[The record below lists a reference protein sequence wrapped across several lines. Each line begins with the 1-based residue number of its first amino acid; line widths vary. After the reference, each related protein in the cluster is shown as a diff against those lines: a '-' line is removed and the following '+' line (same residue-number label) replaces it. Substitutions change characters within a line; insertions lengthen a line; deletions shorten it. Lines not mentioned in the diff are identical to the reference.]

1 MLQKGGK
8 PRQQREHVA
17 GGPQHHQ
24 TCSEG
29 QSRRKARSGTIITTD
44 APEHA
49 VTAHEGDGGGGGR
62 GGDGARSAMRT
73 LRSGVAPRQR
83 HEHAGSVQSSGQMRS
98 GGQSKRT
105 TRSGLDVTA
114 ARADR
119 AREALV
125 ERPRRRRQRARGAPK
140 MRLQR
145 GERLAQRHEHARRVE
160 SSD

>member
-49 VTAHEGDGGGGGR
+49 VTAHEAMVAAAA
-62 GGDGARSAMRT
+62 GA
-73 LRSGVAPRQR
+73 
-83 HEHAGSVQSSGQMRS
+83 
-98 GGQSKRT
+98 
-105 TRSGLDVTA
+105 VTA
-114 ARADR
+114 QEAR
-119 AREALV
+119 
-125 ERPRRRRQRARGAPK
+125 
-140 MRLQR
+140 
-145 GERLAQRHEHARRVE
+145 
-160 SSD
+160 